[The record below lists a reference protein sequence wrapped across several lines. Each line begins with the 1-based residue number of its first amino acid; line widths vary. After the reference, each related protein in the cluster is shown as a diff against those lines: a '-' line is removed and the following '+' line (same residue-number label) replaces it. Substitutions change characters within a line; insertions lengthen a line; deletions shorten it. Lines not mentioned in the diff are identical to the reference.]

1 MIGLDVGVD
10 RMRYLHVFG
19 CRKLNVA
26 IDIVLL
32 RVYDR
37 RQALAT
43 SPKDIRRTT
52 GLVIQEL
59 LVNHAPS
66 SAETA

>member
-1 MIGLDVGVD
+1 M
-10 RMRYLHVFG
+10 
-19 CRKLNVA
+19 
-26 IDIVLL
+26 LL

-37 RQALAT
+37 RQALAA

-59 LVNHAPS
+59 LVKHAPS
-66 SAETA
+66 CVEATRATGDSHWRLEELPQSP